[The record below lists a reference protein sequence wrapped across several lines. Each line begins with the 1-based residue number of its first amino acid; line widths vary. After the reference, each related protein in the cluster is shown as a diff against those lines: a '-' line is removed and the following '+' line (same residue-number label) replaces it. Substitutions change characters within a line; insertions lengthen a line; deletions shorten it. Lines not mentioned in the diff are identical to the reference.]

1 MGKVLVVDDEQAMR
15 EFLTILLEKQ
25 GHRVITAA
33 DGEQTLK
40 LVAEQPPDLVI
51 SDLRMPN
58 VDGIGLLAGIRAQHP
73 ELPVILVTAY
83 ASSDSTIQAMRLGAD
98 DYITKPFRIGEIR
111 LVVEKALAR
120 RLAKGQD
127 RAPQT
132 AILEEPQLSGII
144 GRSPKM

>member
-1 MGKVLVVDDEQAMR
+1 MGKVLVGDDEQGMR
-15 EFLTILLEKQ
+15 EFLTMLLEKQ

-33 DGEQTLK
+33 DGEQALR

-98 DYITKPFRIGEIR
+98 DYMTKPFRIEEIR

-120 RLAKGQD
+120 RKRRQQD
-127 RAPQT
+127 QPCQPAAPG
-132 AILEEPQLSGII
+132 APP
-144 GRSPKM
+144 R